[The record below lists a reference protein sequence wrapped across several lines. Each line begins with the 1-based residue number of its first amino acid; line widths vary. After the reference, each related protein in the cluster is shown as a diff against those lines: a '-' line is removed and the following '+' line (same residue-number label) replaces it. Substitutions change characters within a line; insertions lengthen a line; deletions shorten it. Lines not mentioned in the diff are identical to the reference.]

1 MPNIRNR
8 IFLQLQ
14 IVMGAIAALC
24 LVLAVILW
32 VNEQKELALDGQTDN
47 AMRKIA
53 LVEKVNGLVYA
64 VVMES
69 RGLYMAAN
77 KDAIDRFGKGLE
89 QHLATLTA
97 TASDWAKLVDE
108 TDKADFEAFQKQ
120 NAQFIKLRTELVAEA
135 RAKGAEGARAVGDNE
150 ANRSVRTAFNKSL
163 EALSQNYRKR
173 LAALDAENEA
183 KHFWVALGERIC
195 LALALILSIGCLI
208 WVSRSIASPFAQL
221 DANLRQIA
229 DNDTDFTV
237 ALQRRNDEVGAFAKA
252 IEAFRLALIERGQE
266 ESRRKQDMENRTRR
280 QQLFDAAIARFE
292 AAATGRVNMVAGTSS
307 ELHDAAAN
315 MSTTAEETA
324 RQAQIVTEASSEM
337 ATNIDTLA
345 TAGNQLAGAIGE
357 IAVGMA
363 KASAVSDRASQMSE
377 ETAAKFTE
385 LANAVSTI
393 GQVVDLINSI
403 ASQTNLLALNATI
416 EAARA
421 GEAGR
426 GFAVVASEV
435 KQLASQT
442 TRATAD
448 IAESVSRVQ
457 SVTSESISAVTM
469 IGQTIEEM
477 RRIAQEVTY
486 AVEQQRQAT
495 QEIAENVQGAARG
508 TEQVSSNIMGVST
521 AASNT
526 GDSAM
531 TVLNSSAQ
539 LSEEALAIKADV
551 ERLMADIRAA
561 A

>member
-1 MPNIRNR
+1 MPSIRNR

-24 LVLAVILW
+24 FVLAGILW

-89 QHLATLTA
+89 QHLATLKTTSA
-97 TASDWAKLVDE
+97 DWAKLVDE

-163 EALSQNYRKR
+163 EALSQNYRNR
-173 LAALDAENEA
+173 LAALDAENAA
-183 KHFWVALGERIC
+183 KHFWVALGERTS
-195 LALALILSIGCLI
+195 LALVLVLSIGCLV
-208 WVSRSIASPFAQL
+208 WVSRSIAGPFAQL
-221 DANLRQIA
+221 GANLRQIA
-229 DNDTDFTV
+229 ANNTDFTV
-237 ALQRRNDEVGAFAKA
+237 TLQRRNDEVGAFAKA
-252 IEAFRLALIERGQE
+252 IEAFRVALLERE
-266 ESRRKQDMENRTRR
+266 RDENARKQDMEQRTRR
-280 QQLFDAAIARFE
+280 QQLFDAAISRFE

-539 LSEEALAIKADV
+539 LSEEAMAIKADV